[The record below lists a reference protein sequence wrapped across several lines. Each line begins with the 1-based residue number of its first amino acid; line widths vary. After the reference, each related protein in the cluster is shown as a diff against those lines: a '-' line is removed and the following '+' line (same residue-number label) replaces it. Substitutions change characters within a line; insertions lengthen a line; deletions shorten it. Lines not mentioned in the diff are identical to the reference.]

1 MLSCNNSVTGN
12 IDKTETL
19 LSKEKRTQAQPK
31 RHKGDKFDV
40 SITSNRKD
48 TRTAD
53 DIANNLPPKYEIINT
68 VLFGCLTLYD
78 GDLPYALD
86 FEIKKIYKEDT
97 SELSFALS
105 AKILTWN
112 YVKFSEMQLVQ
123 IKLNNGVIKRF
134 SCNVNYLPAP
144 DGLGDSFHT
153 INCTSEVDIE
163 DIHTMRLQSG
173 DTNVLI
179 TTDKNNFSFVLPK
192 MFFTYLN
199 EI

>member
-1 MLSCNNSVTGN
+1 
-12 IDKTETL
+12 
-19 LSKEKRTQAQPK
+19 
-31 RHKGDKFDV
+31 
-40 SITSNRKD
+40 
-48 TRTAD
+48 
-53 DIANNLPPKYEIINT
+53 
-68 VLFGCLTLYD
+68 
-78 GDLPYALD
+78 
-86 FEIKKIYKEDT
+86 
-97 SELSFALS
+97 
-105 AKILTWN
+105 
-112 YVKFSEMQLVQ
+112 MQLVQ